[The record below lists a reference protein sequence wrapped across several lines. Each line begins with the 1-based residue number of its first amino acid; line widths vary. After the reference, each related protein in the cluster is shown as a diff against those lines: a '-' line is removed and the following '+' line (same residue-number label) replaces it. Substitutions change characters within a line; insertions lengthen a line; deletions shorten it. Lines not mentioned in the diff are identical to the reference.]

1 MISPIHLTAH
11 HDLARVHVVMAS
23 SSSTPPPLPEGHEP
37 GMSFASSSSTIPGAQ
52 PHKLRSNFEECLLH
66 PWERSIDPVTALMKH
81 VTKWGKRSQR
91 GAAQQQQPKGPALP
105 PAPRVAGEHCGPQV
119 AVVGAGNMG
128 LRIVGELLRRGA
140 RRVAVYDS
148 APAMH
153 NGVWHRL
160 FDMLKEQVRGKL
172 LLRHDPADMLA
183 RLYVAPSLEACVQ
196 GASLIIEAVSET
208 IEAKRGF
215 FDSIGRILSGGTL
228 DEVGE
233 RRAPVP
239 PESVIIASN
248 SACMSLSNA
257 ASGLPDAYLPRAVS
271 VRFMFPVFFC
281 DLVELRPK
289 SPERLACTH
298 PPVPGQPTATS
309 ELAAMC
315 ARPAP
320 PHTATN
326 TLSRAQARA
335 HAHAP
340 PLLGVWLLSF
350 PAKPSASSQA
360 TPPFLLRGPSP
371 RPRLITA

>member
-1 MISPIHLTAH
+1 
-11 HDLARVHVVMAS
+11 MAS

-37 GMSFASSSSTIPGAQ
+37 GMSFASSSSTISSRQASIEGDPGTLGAQ
-52 PHKLRSNFEECLLH
+52 PHKLRSDFEECLLH

-160 FDMLKEQVRGKL
+160 FDMLKEQVRDKL

-239 PESVIIASN
+239 PESVVIASN
-248 SACMSLSNA
+248 SAYMSLSNA

-309 ELAAMC
+309 QLAAMC
-315 ARPAP
+315 ARPP
-320 PHTATN
+320 PPPPATHPPRQP
-326 TLSRAQARA
+326 TPS
-335 HAHAP
+335 HAHKHAHTPTHLHSLAP
-340 PLLGVWLLSF
+340 GCFHFQPSRPP
-350 PAKPSASSQA
+350 PAKPRLHSFYAV
-360 TPPFLLRGPSP
+360 PLRAP
-371 RPRLITA
+371 A